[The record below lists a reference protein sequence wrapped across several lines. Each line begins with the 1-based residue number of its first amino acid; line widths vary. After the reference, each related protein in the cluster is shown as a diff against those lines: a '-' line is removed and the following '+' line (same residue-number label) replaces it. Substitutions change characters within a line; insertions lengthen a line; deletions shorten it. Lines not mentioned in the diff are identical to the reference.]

1 MKKLFFFLAVI
12 LLASFGLM
20 AQIPVG
26 TYKEWNKC
34 IDELEVKS
42 AYDFSGRKTVV
53 ILPVETSNVEI
64 PKDKELKAVVNN
76 TLKTLTKSVVDNMQ
90 QKLTKAGYK
99 VVVGQSADY
108 RDPNAIVIQLT
119 WRDMDLGNRAMR
131 AWVGFG
137 AGSASFSTDGVIYDG
152 DNEVISFS
160 QRRISSMDM
169 KQYDKLAQ
177 KGVKEISEDV
187 AKLVLGL

>member
-1 MKKLFFFLAVI
+1 M
-12 LLASFGLM
+12 
-20 AQIPVG
+20 
-26 TYKEWNKC
+26 
-34 IDELEVKS
+34 
-42 AYDFSGRKTVV
+42 V